1 MRSLFPAERAAEE
14 FDQVLDG
21 TATQAVTDRYA
32 DLLDTVSLLLAEPP
46 VLPRAEFVSD
56 LRTRLLTEAPT
67 ELSGT
72 PAVVLQL
79 PAHRPSR
86 GTRRIGTVA
95 ASLVLVGGSAGL
107 AAASSG
113 SLPGDGLY
121 PVKRG
126 VEQAVAAA
134 RLGDAATG
142 RSLLGQA
149 TTRLAEVRS
158 LQAKG
163 SPDSALVA
171 ETVASFREAAVA
183 GADRLFLSYAAG
195 GDAADI
201 VSVRAFTAAQM
212 TRITALAGTSA
223 TTDASLA
230 DAADT
235 LADIDDQARTLC
247 GSCSPAGP
255 LAPPD
260 VLSAGAGAAAI
271 DRLLVRP
278 VSQAEVDRT
287 AAGAAQLAR
296 LVTAAEQSADRI
308 PQPPR
313 GSGTEAGTG
322 SVSPGTRPVTSTITP
337 QGSLVPAPSS
347 GAAVNDLV
355 SGVTSSLD
363 EVPTTPKVPRVK
375 VEPDKALTD
384 AVDEA
389 TDPLLP

>member
-14 FDQVLDG
+14 FEQVLDG
-21 TATQAVTDRYA
+21 TATQAVAERYA
-32 DLLDTVSLLLAEPP
+32 DLLDTVSLLLAEPL

-56 LRTRLLTEAPT
+56 LRSRLLTAAPT

-72 PAVVLQL
+72 SAVVLEL
-79 PAHRPSR
+79 PAHRTSR

-121 PVKRG
+121 PIKRG

-149 TTRLAEVRS
+149 STRLAEVRS
-158 LQAKG
+158 LQAQG

-171 ETVASFREAAVA
+171 QTVVSFREAAVA
-183 GADRLFLSYAAG
+183 GADRLFLAYAADG
-195 GDAADI
+195 NAADI

-212 TRITALAGTSA
+212 TRIAALAGTSA
-223 TTDASLA
+223 TTDATLV

-235 LADIDDQARTLC
+235 VADIDAQARALC

-260 VLSAGAGAAAI
+260 ALAAGAGAAAL

-278 VSQAEVDRT
+278 VAQVEVDRT
-287 AAGAAQLAR
+287 AAGAAQLAE
-296 LVTAAEQSADRI
+296 LVAAAERSAGRI
-308 PQPPR
+308 PQTPPT
-313 GSGTEAGTG
+313 SGTDAGTG
-322 SVSPGTRPVTSTITP
+322 STPGGLPVTSTITP

-347 GAAVNDLV
+347 GAAVSELV
-355 SGVTSSLD
+355 SGVTGSLP
-363 EVPTTPKVPRVK
+363 EVTTPKAPRVK
-375 VEPDKALTD
+375 GDPGKALTD